1 MALIAQPFRHPDS
14 GIYYLRRR
22 VPDDIRLVIGKT
34 EIRRSLNTRNHQEA
48 KAAFA
53 IAYAES
59 ERFFQQVRG
68 GHSCLIPSPRF
79 NPFSIPTCTH
89 TTTASESES
98 SPTRKPLRLSEAFLG
113 YVESL
118 ALGNKPAHVLRRHT
132 VDYKR
137 SVDRF
142 IALMGDRDVAE
153 IGQPQI
159 QDFAGKLT
167 KSVVKHSN
175 TPLATSSIRLIIA
188 RLSSVLSYAVDV
200 GLIEFNP
207 VSASRIHKRLGSA
220 KPKRLLEDAKGYEW
234 TELVTLFSQP
244 EFKALRYSSGRP
256 GNALFWLP
264 LIAAYTGARREEIS
278 QLYVCDFR
286 QDAGGHWFIRIDD
299 DKPDKS
305 VKTEGSRRDAPLHD
319 DLLELGILELV
330 EGKDHESRLFPQL
343 IKVSDGFAGI
353 VSKAWRPLVI
363 RWGVY
368 RQGRHPLHGFRHT
381 FKTTARKVGIPKEVS
396 DWITGHARSNEGDR
410 YGVNPLSRMAEEIRK
425 LPSIAKSAGLIP
437 STASLIQGQELGN
450 EASRTQ
456 DAS

>member
-22 VPDDIRLVIGKT
+22 VPDDIRQAIGKT
-34 EIRRSLNTRNHQEA
+34 EIRRSLNTRNHHQA
-48 KAAFA
+48 KAAFV

-59 ERFFQQVRG
+59 ERFFQQVRS
-68 GHSCLIPSPRF
+68 GHSCLVVTSPRL
-79 NPFSIPTCTH
+79 NPFSIEINTHPTSAT
-89 TTTASESES
+89 EGVR
-98 SPTRKPLRLSEAFLG
+98 SPTRTTPLTLSETFLR

-118 ALGNKPAHVLRRHT
+118 ALGNKPAHVIRRHT

-142 IALMGDRDVAE
+142 ITLMGDCDVVE
-153 IGQPQI
+153 IGQTQI

-188 RLSSVLSYAVDV
+188 RLSSVFSYAVDA

-207 VSASRIHKRLGSA
+207 VSASRIHKRLGSS

-234 TELVTLFSQP
+234 TELVTIFSQP

-278 QLYVCDFR
+278 QLYVCDLR
-286 QDAGGHWFIRIDD
+286 QDASGHWFIRIDD

-305 VKTEGSRRDAPLHD
+305 VKTEGSRRDVPLHD
-319 DLLELGILELV
+319 DLLKLGILELLD
-330 EGKDHESRLFPQL
+330 GKDKASRLFPQL

-368 RQGRHPLHGFRHT
+368 RKGRHPLHGFRHT
-381 FKTTARKVGIPKEVS
+381 FKTTARQVGIPKEVS

-410 YGVNPLSRMAEEIRK
+410 YGVNPLSRMSEEIKK
-425 LPSIAKSAGLIP
+425 LPSIAKAANLLPYTDQDQDQSN
-437 STASLIQGQELGN
+437 GQDLKLM
-450 EASRTQ
+450 
-456 DAS
+456 